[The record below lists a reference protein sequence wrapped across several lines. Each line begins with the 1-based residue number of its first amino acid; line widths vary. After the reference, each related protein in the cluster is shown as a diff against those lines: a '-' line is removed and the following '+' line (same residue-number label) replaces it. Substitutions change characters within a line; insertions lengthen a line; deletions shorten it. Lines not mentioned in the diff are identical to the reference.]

1 MSERM
6 EPESRPESSRP
17 PRPTPVGPLSSEP
30 NPNVAKDQGFARVT
44 VMYGTDRKLEPAT
57 ALFGGDRGSGIS
69 YGEVVVSVPHGHRT
83 GELEAPSVWRLEFSE
98 DPRKHMAVLDR
109 SYQTRTAFL
118 NRVKARLKAQGA
130 RASSFVFV
138 HGYNVTFDDAARR
151 TAQITY
157 DLDYHGVPIFY
168 SWPSQGTLQGYTT
181 DETNVFWS
189 EANLK
194 RFLADHAR
202 VSEGKDIYL
211 IAHSMGNRALT
222 GALRQLFTEQ
232 PKLKGRFKEIIL
244 TAPDIDADTFKR
256 DIAPALAAGCDRI
269 TLYVSNGDNA
279 LLASKKVHGY
289 PRAGDTAAGIV
300 IVPGIETIDAS
311 GLDTSFLE
319 HSYFATAPP
328 VLGDIR
334 RVMQEGLRAARRG
347 LETRLAGSGSYW
359 KLKGASRP

>member
-1 MSERM
+1 MAERQ
-6 EPESRPESSRP
+6 EPEPRLEASRP
-17 PRPTPVGPLSSEP
+17 PRPTPVPLPSAT
-30 NPNVAKDQGFARVT
+30 NPNVTTDQGFARVT
-44 VMYGTDRKLEPAT
+44 VLYGTDRKLDPAT
-57 ALFGGDRGSGIS
+57 AQFGGDRGSGIS

-109 SYQTRTAFL
+109 SYMTRTAFL
-118 NRVKARLKAQGA
+118 NRVKARLKAQGPD
-130 RASSFVFV
+130 ASSFVFV
-138 HGYNVTFDDAARR
+138 HGYNVSFDDAARR

-157 DLDYHGVPIFY
+157 DLDYRGIPVFY

-202 VSEGKDIYL
+202 ASEGKDIYL

-222 GALRQLFTEQ
+222 GALRQLFVEQ

-256 DIAPALAAGCDRI
+256 DIAPALAAGCKRI
-269 TLYVSNGDNA
+269 TLYVSSGDNA

-328 VLGDIR
+328 VLSDIR
-334 RVMQEGLRAARRG
+334 RVLREGLRAARRG
-347 LETRLAGSGSYW
+347 LESRLAGDGSYW
-359 KLKGASRP
+359 KLKAPSHP